1 MTTDAAATLPSK
13 TEVPGGTMTAGGLE
27 IDLFLSHASEDK
39 STLVRPL
46 AQYLA
51 DQGVNVWYD
60 EFSLTVGDSLS
71 RSIDAGL
78 AKAKYGLV
86 VLSKKFF
93 EKAWPE
99 YELRGL
105 VSREIA
111 ARGKVILPVWF
122 GVSHDEVLNF
132 SPPLADKKA
141 VVADG
146 KSLEEVAFEI
156 LQAIRPD
163 IAGRLDL
170 FNKLRAPGGQSEL
183 MPLDSLKMAPMRPLS
198 IDGHSIVRVHIVTQ
212 VLEGAG
218 GDLVGSA
225 REFLENLSRDL
236 YPEVELRTWEVLTA
250 AYLGTTRRFDLDGDK
265 RKKLLEFLL
274 ALSLKASK
282 VAGSLAEEIGVE
294 VASHALGV
302 YKHVAGLSEKGMVV
316 LPFEESVPNA

>member
-1 MTTDAAATLPSK
+1 M
-13 TEVPGGTMTAGGLE
+13 GGTMTAGSLE
-27 IDLFLSHASEDK
+27 IDLFVSHASEDK

-86 VLSKKFF
+86 VLSKKFI
-93 EKAWPE
+93 EKPWPE

-122 GVSHDEVLNF
+122 GVSHDEVLSF

-163 IAGRLDL
+163 IAGRLDV
-170 FNKLRAPGGQSEL
+170 FNKLRAPSGQSEL
-183 MPLDSLKMAPMRPLS
+183 MALDSLKMAPARPLT
-198 IDGHSIVRVHIVTQ
+198 IDGHSIVRVHILKQ
-212 VLEGAG
+212 VLEDAG
-218 GDLVGSA
+218 GDPMGSV

-236 YPEVELRTWEVLTA
+236 HPEVELRVWEVLAA
-250 AYLGTTRRFDLDGDK
+250 AYLGTVRRFELDSDK

-274 ALSLKASK
+274 ALSLKANRAA
-282 VAGSLAEEIGVE
+282 VSLAEVIGSE
-294 VASHALGV
+294 VANRALTV
-302 YKHVAGLSEKGMVV
+302 YKHVAGLSAKGMVV
-316 LPFEESVPNA
+316 IPFEESTRDD